1 MSVPTGFQ
9 TGAMHGLHGHS
20 ALLVG
25 QGNSLTASPGTP
37 GYFGSQA
44 RSYSEADSHDPAK
57 NAAMI
62 QKKQKR
68 RESHNQ
74 VERRRR
80 DQINDR
86 IQELAR
92 LIPEEF
98 MNTPLRSSANP
109 SSPLSASPATHHAPD
124 GTIKPN
130 KGVILRK
137 SVDYIKTLQDACRE
151 QQRRTK
157 LLEEELRKRGVDPR
171 MLADVD
177 EEPTSGGFTGLE
189 TINGEGEE
197 DEAWFDDTYLG
208 DDSPGMMMDQME

>member
-1 MSVPTGFQ
+1 
-9 TGAMHGLHGHS
+9 
-20 ALLVG
+20 
-25 QGNSLTASPGTP
+25 
-37 GYFGSQA
+37 
-44 RSYSEADSHDPAK
+44 
-57 NAAMI
+57 MI

-98 MNTPLRSSANP
+98 MNTPLRNSNNP

-124 GTIKPN
+124 GSIKPN

-137 SVDYIKTLQDACRE
+137 SVDYIRTLQDACRE

-157 LLEEELRKRGVDPR
+157 VLEEELRKRGVDPR
-171 MLADVD
+171 MLDADELDV
-177 EEPTSGGFTGLE
+177 GGQNIFGTAGFGGLE

-197 DEAWFDDTYLG
+197 DDQWLDDNYLG